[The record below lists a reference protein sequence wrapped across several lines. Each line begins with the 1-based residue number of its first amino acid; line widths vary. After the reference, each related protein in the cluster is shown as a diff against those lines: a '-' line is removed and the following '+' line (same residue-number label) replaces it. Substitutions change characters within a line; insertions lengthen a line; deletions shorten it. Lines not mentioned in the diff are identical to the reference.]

1 MAISSFMRTQPI
13 SCRLPRADS
22 ALLRSAIFHYS
33 VSFRLF
39 FGRRIN
45 VGEGVPLPKPRIQVV
60 HETVP
65 QKCARNTLPAR
76 SGILYRPALGELRC
90 RPLPTSSA
98 LAPEVTPN

>member
-1 MAISSFMRTQPI
+1 MAISRFMRTQPI

-22 ALLRSAIFHYS
+22 ALLRSAIFHYT
-33 VSFRLF
+33 VPFRLF

-45 VGEGVPLPKPRIQVV
+45 VGEGVPLPRPRIQVV

-76 SGILYRPALGELRC
+76 SGILYRPALEGLRFH
-90 RPLPTSSA
+90 RLPTSSTR
-98 LAPEVTPN
+98 APEVTPN